1 MDKQDIINKAKEIG
15 TFEISILPAQDCC
28 QRFLPKHPE
37 TKAKLKEVKTEEKK
51 LEVEKLIKE
60 AIKKAKIEKVA

>member
-37 TKAKLKEVKTEEKK
+37 TKAKLEEVKKEEKK
-51 LEVEKLIKE
+51 LEVEKLVKE
-60 AIKKAKIEKVA
+60 AIKKTKVETI